1 MPDIYEMQHKG
12 EVAEVL
18 EHMRL
23 TLAHSFGVTV
33 MGNRVTLRTY
43 WKGELVDVH
52 MAILRVTTPSEAKDR
67 ARRADQYR
75 AIIDKYK
82 NVAPHL
88 EDELLLAELGEL
100 PK

>member
-1 MPDIYEMQHKG
+1 MPDIYEMEHKG

-18 EHMRL
+18 EHFRR
-23 TLAHSFGVTV
+23 TLANSFGVTLT
-33 MGNRVTLRTY
+33 GNRLTIRTY

-52 MAILRVTTPSEAKDR
+52 AAILSVTTPTEAKDVTR
-67 ARRADQYR
+67 QANEYR

-82 NVAPHL
+82 KKAPYLDAELFHL
-88 EDELLLAELGEL
+88 EHGEW